1 METVLLDEIIE
12 KVISHKPEERQKEIR
27 ALQEEERKT
36 KPNGGKV
43 YVSPDT
49 VWEREISRNI
59 RECTLLLKTV
69 N

>member
-1 METVLLDEIIE
+1 MKTVLLDEIIE
-12 KVISHKPEERQKEIR
+12 KVISHKPEERQKVIR

-49 VWEREISRNI
+49 VWERENI
-59 RECTLLLKTV
+59 TSFCPTT
-69 N
+69 